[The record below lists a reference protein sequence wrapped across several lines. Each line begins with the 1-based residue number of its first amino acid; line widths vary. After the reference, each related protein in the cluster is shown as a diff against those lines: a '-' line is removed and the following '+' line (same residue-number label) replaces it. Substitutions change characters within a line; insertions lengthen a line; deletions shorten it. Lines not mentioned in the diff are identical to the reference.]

1 LQHLNSLSKSQ
12 IDGVIALINAATA
25 QDGTPP
31 ISEHIVLHLR
41 HGGDKSDSHLIV
53 EQSGTAIAYAHI
65 DATDLVAGPSVELVV
80 HPDHRKSGLG
90 KELLS
95 KSKEICGSKMRLWA
109 HGDLS
114 AAQKLAEENGFERIR
129 TVIQMRKSLADLHPQ
144 QHNFQIRTFLPGIDN
159 EEWLALNNQLFKD
172 HPEQGGWSVKDLQT
186 RLAESWFDPAG
197 FFVATEKSKLIG
209 FTWTKIH
216 GGHSHKHEG
225 QAEQHDH
232 DPIGEIYITAVATSG
247 TGLGKVLT
255 QTALAYLKTNG
266 LTTAMLYVDSDNQAA
281 LNLYKS
287 LGFAESGQDVMYRV
301 R

>member
-1 LQHLNSLSKSQ
+1 MQHLNSLSKSQ

-53 EQSGTAIAYAHI
+53 EQSGKAIAYAHI

-144 QHNFQIRTFLPGIDN
+144 QHNFRIRTFLPDIDN
-159 EEWLALNNQLFKD
+159 EEWLALNNKLFKD
-172 HPEQGGWSVKDLQT
+172 HPEQGGWSIKDLQT

-197 FFVATEKSKLIG
+197 FFVATENSKLIG

-216 GGHSHKHEG
+216 GGHSHKHED
-225 QAEQHDH
+225 QTEQHDH

-255 QTALAYLKTNG
+255 QTALAYLKANG

-281 LNLYKS
+281 LKLYKS
-287 LGFAESGQDVMYRV
+287 IGFAESGQDVMYRV

>member
-1 LQHLNSLSKSQ
+1 MEREN
-12 IDGVIALINAATA
+12 
-25 QDGTPP
+25 
-31 ISEHIVLHLR
+31 IV
-41 HGGDKSDSHLIV
+41 
-53 EQSGTAIAYAHI
+53 IAYAHI

-95 KSKEICGSKMRLWA
+95 KSKEICGAKMRLWA

-114 AAQKLAEENGFERIR
+114 AAQKLADENGFERIR
-129 TVIQMRKSLADLHPQ
+129 TVIQMRNSIADLSLN
-144 QHNFQIRTFLPGIDN
+144 QHNFEIRTFLPGLDN
-159 EEWLALNNQLFKD
+159 EEWLALNNKVFEN
-172 HPEQGGWSVKDLQT
+172 HPEQGAWSLKDLQT

-197 FFVATEKSKLIG
+197 FFVATQNNKLIG

-216 GGHSHKHEG
+216 GGHSHKHDD
-225 QAEQHDH
+225 QTEQHDH

-255 QTALAYLKTNG
+255 QTALAYLKANG
-266 LTTAMLYVDSDNQAA
+266 LITAMLYVDSDNEVAV
-281 LNLYKS
+281 NLYKS
-287 LGFAESGQDVMYRV
+287 LGFAQSSQDVMYRV

>member
-12 IDGVIALINAATA
+12 IDRVIALINAATT

-114 AAQKLAEENGFERIR
+114 VAQKLAEENGLERIR

-172 HPEQGGWSVKDLQT
+172 HPEQGGWSIKDLQT

-197 FFVATEKSKLIG
+197 FFVATENSKLTG

-216 GGHSHKHEG
+216 GGHSHEHED
-225 QAEQHDH
+225 QTEQHDH

-255 QTALAYLKTNG
+255 QTALAYLKANG

>member
-1 LQHLNSLSKSQ
+1 MQHLNSLSKSQ
-12 IDGVIALINAATA
+12 IDGVIALINAAAA

-53 EQSGTAIAYAHI
+53 EQSGTVIAYAHI

-80 HPDHRKSGLG
+80 HPGHRKSGLG

-172 HPEQGGWSVKDLQT
+172 HPEQGGWSIKDLQT

-197 FFVATEKSKLIG
+197 FFVATENSKLIG

-216 GGHSHKHEG
+216 GGHSHKHED

-255 QTALAYLKTNG
+255 QTALAYLKANG

>member
-12 IDGVIALINAATA
+12 IDGVIALINAATS

-31 ISEHIVLHLR
+31 ISEHIILHLR
-41 HGGDKSDSHLIV
+41 HGGDKSDSHLIMERENKV
-53 EQSGTAIAYAHI
+53 IAYAHI

-114 AAQKLAEENGFERIR
+114 AAQKLADENGFERIR
-129 TVIQMRKSLADLHPQ
+129 TVIQMRKALADLSIN
-144 QHNFQIRTFLPGIDN
+144 QHNFAIRTFLPGLDN
-159 EEWLALNNQLFKD
+159 EEWLALNNKVFEN
-172 HPEQGGWSVKDLQT
+172 HPEQGAWSLKDLQT

-197 FFVATEKSKLIG
+197 FFVATQDNKLIG

-216 GGHSHKHEG
+216 GGHSHKHDNLT
-225 QAEQHDH
+225 EQHDH

-247 TGLGKVLT
+247 AGLGKVLT
-255 QTALAYLKTNG
+255 QTALAYLKANG
-266 LTTAMLYVDSDNQAA
+266 LITAMLYVDSDNEMA

-287 LGFAESGQDVMYRV
+287 LGFAQSSQDVMYRV

>member
-114 AAQKLAEENGFERIR
+114 AAQKLADENGFERIR
-129 TVIQMRKSLADLHPQ
+129 TVIQMRKSLTDLHPQ
-144 QHNFQIRTFLPGIDN
+144 QHNFRIRTFLPDIDN
-159 EEWLALNNQLFKD
+159 EEWLALNNKLFKD
-172 HPEQGGWSVKDLQT
+172 HPEQGGWSIKDLQT

-197 FFVATEKSKLIG
+197 FFVATENSKLIG

-216 GGHSHKHEG
+216 GGHSHKHED

-255 QTALAYLKTNG
+255 QTALAYLKANG

-281 LNLYKS
+281 LKLYKS
-287 LGFAESGQDVMYRV
+287 LGFAESSQDVMYRV

>member
-1 LQHLNSLSKSQ
+1 MQHLNSLSKSQ

-53 EQSGTAIAYAHI
+53 EQSGSAIAYAHI

-80 HPDHRKSGLG
+80 HPEHRKSGLG

-95 KSKEICGSKMRLWA
+95 QSKEICGSKMRLWA

-159 EEWLALNNQLFKD
+159 EEWLALNNQVFKD
-172 HPEQGGWSVKDLQT
+172 HPEQGGWSIKDLQT

-197 FFVATEKSKLIG
+197 FFVATENSKLIG

-216 GGHSHKHEG
+216 GGHSHKHED

-255 QTALAYLKTNG
+255 QTALAYLKANG
-266 LTTAMLYVDSDNQAA
+266 LITAMLYVDSDNEVA

-287 LGFAESGQDVMYRV
+287 LGFAQSSQDVMYRV

>member
-12 IDGVIALINAATA
+12 IDGVIALINAAAA

-31 ISEHIVLHLR
+31 ISEHIILHLR
-41 HGGDKSDSHLIV
+41 HGGDKSDSHLIM
-53 EQSGTAIAYAHI
+53 EQDNKVIAYAHI
-65 DATDLVAGPSVELVV
+65 DATDLVAGPSFELVV
-80 HPDHRKSGLG
+80 HPDHRKSGIG

-114 AAQKLAEENGFERIR
+114 AAQKLADENGFERIR
-129 TVIQMRKSLADLHPQ
+129 TVIQMRKSLADLSTN
-144 QHNFQIRTFLPGIDN
+144 QHSFTIRTFLPGLDN
-159 EEWLALNNQLFKD
+159 EEWLALNNKVFEN
-172 HPEQGGWSVKDLQT
+172 HPEQGAWSLKDLQT

-197 FFVATEKSKLIG
+197 FFVATQDNKLIG

-216 GGHSHKHEG
+216 GGHSHKHDN
-225 QAEQHDH
+225 QTEQHDH

-255 QTALAYLKTNG
+255 QTALAYLKANG
-266 LTTAMLYVDSDNQAA
+266 LITAMLYVDSDNEVA

-287 LGFAESGQDVMYRV
+287 LGFAQSSQDVMYRV

>member
-1 LQHLNSLSKSQ
+1 LQHLNSLSQSQ
-12 IDGVIALINAATA
+12 IDGVIALINAATV

-31 ISEHIVLHLR
+31 ISEHIILHLR
-41 HGGDKSDSHLIV
+41 HGGDKSDSHLIM
-53 EQSGTAIAYAHI
+53 EQASQVIAYAHI

-95 KSKEICGSKMRLWA
+95 KSREICGSKMRLWA

-129 TVIQMRKSLADLHPQ
+129 TVIQMRKSLADLQPL

-159 EEWLALNNQLFKD
+159 EEWLALNNKVFID
-172 HPEQGGWSVKDLQT
+172 HPEQGGWSIKDLQT
-186 RLAESWFDPAG
+186 RLNESWFDAAG
-197 FFVATEKSKLIG
+197 FFIATEDGKLIG

-216 GGHSHKHEG
+216 GGHSHKHED
-225 QAEQHDH
+225 QIEQHDH
-232 DPIGEIYITAVATSG
+232 DPIGEIYITGVATSG

-255 QTALAYLKTNG
+255 QTALAYLKANG
-266 LTTAMLYVDSDNQAA
+266 LSTAMLYVDSDNQIA

-287 LGFAESGQDVMYRV
+287 LGFAESSQDVMYRV

>member
-1 LQHLNSLSKSQ
+1 MQHLNSLSKSQ

-53 EQSGTAIAYAHI
+53 EQSGKAIAYAHI

-144 QHNFQIRTFLPGIDN
+144 QHKFAIRTFLPGIDN
-159 EEWLALNNQLFKD
+159 EEWLALNNLVFKD
-172 HPEQGGWSVKDLQT
+172 HPEQGGWSIKDLQT

-197 FFVATEKSKLIG
+197 FFVATESSKLIG

-216 GGHSHKHEG
+216 GGHSHKHEN
-225 QAEQHDH
+225 QTEQHDH

-255 QTALAYLKTNG
+255 QTALAYLKANG
-266 LTTAMLYVDSDNQAA
+266 LTNAMLYVDSDNQAA
-281 LNLYKS
+281 VNLYKS
-287 LGFAESGQDVMYRV
+287 LGFAESSQDVMYRV

>member
-31 ISEHIVLHLR
+31 ISEHIILHLR
-41 HGGDKSDSHLIV
+41 HGGDKSDSHLIM
-53 EQSGTAIAYAHI
+53 EQDNKVIAYAHI

-95 KSKEICGSKMRLWA
+95 KSKEICGAKMRLWA

-114 AAQKLAEENGFERIR
+114 AAQKLADENGFERIR
-129 TVIQMRKSLADLHPQ
+129 TVIQMRKSLADLSAN
-144 QHNFQIRTFLPGIDN
+144 QHNFMIRTFLPGLDD
-159 EEWLALNNQLFKD
+159 EEWLALNNKVFEN
-172 HPEQGGWSVKDLQT
+172 HPEQGAWSLKDLQT

-197 FFVATEKSKLIG
+197 LFVATQDNKLIG

-216 GGHSHKHEG
+216 GGHSHKHDD
-225 QAEQHDH
+225 QTEQHDH

-255 QTALAYLKTNG
+255 QTALAYLKANG
-266 LTTAMLYVDSDNQAA
+266 LITAMLYVDSDNEVA

-287 LGFAESGQDVMYRV
+287 LGFAQSSQDVMYRV

>member
-1 LQHLNSLSKSQ
+1 MQHLNSLSKSQ

-31 ISEHIVLHLR
+31 ISEHIILHLR
-41 HGGDKSDSHLIV
+41 HGGDKSDSHLIM
-53 EQSGTAIAYAHI
+53 EQDNKVIAYAHI

-95 KSKEICGSKMRLWA
+95 KSKEICGAKMRLWA

-114 AAQKLAEENGFERIR
+114 AAQKLADENGFERIR
-129 TVIQMRKSLADLHPQ
+129 TVIQMRKSLADLSTN
-144 QHNFQIRTFLPGIDN
+144 QHNFAIRTFLPGLDN
-159 EEWLALNNQLFKD
+159 EEWLALNNKVFKN
-172 HPEQGGWSVKDLQT
+172 HPEQGAWSLKDLQT

-197 FFVATEKSKLIG
+197 FFVATQDNKLIG

-216 GGHSHKHEG
+216 GGHSHKHDD
-225 QAEQHDH
+225 QTEQHDH

-255 QTALAYLKTNG
+255 QTALAYLKANG
-266 LTTAMLYVDSDNQAA
+266 LITAMLYVDSDNEVA

-287 LGFAESGQDVMYRV
+287 LGFAQSSQDVMYRV

>member
-1 LQHLNSLSKSQ
+1 MQHLNSLSKSQ
-12 IDGVIALINAATA
+12 IDGVIALINAAAA

-31 ISEHIVLHLR
+31 ISEHIILHLR
-41 HGGDKSDSHLIV
+41 HGGDKSDSHLIM
-53 EQSGTAIAYAHI
+53 EQENKVIAYAHI

-95 KSKEICGSKMRLWA
+95 KSKEICGTKMRLWA

-114 AAQKLAEENGFERIR
+114 AAQKLADENGFERIR
-129 TVIQMRKSLADLHPQ
+129 TVIQMRKSLADLSTN
-144 QHNFQIRTFLPGIDN
+144 QHSFTIRTFLPGLDN
-159 EEWLALNNQLFKD
+159 EEWLALNNKVFEN
-172 HPEQGGWSVKDLQT
+172 HPEQGAWSLKDLQT

-197 FFVATEKSKLIG
+197 FFVATQNNKLIG

-216 GGHSHKHEG
+216 GGHSHKHDD
-225 QAEQHDH
+225 QTEQHDH

-255 QTALAYLKTNG
+255 QTALAYLKANG
-266 LTTAMLYVDSDNQAA
+266 LITAMLYVDSDNEVA
-281 LNLYKS
+281 LSLYKS
-287 LGFAESGQDVMYRV
+287 LGFAQSSQDVMYRV

>member
-53 EQSGTAIAYAHI
+53 EQSGAAIAYAHI

-144 QHNFQIRTFLPGIDN
+144 QHSFQIRTFLPGIDN
-159 EEWLALNNQLFKD
+159 EEWLALNNQVFKD
-172 HPEQGGWSVKDLQT
+172 HPEQGGWSIKDLQT

-197 FFVATEKSKLIG
+197 FFVATENSKLIG

-216 GGHSHKHEG
+216 GGHSHKHED

-255 QTALAYLKTNG
+255 QTALAYLKANG
-266 LTTAMLYVDSDNQAA
+266 LTNAMLYVDSDNQAA

>member
-1 LQHLNSLSKSQ
+1 MQHLNSLSKHQ
-12 IDGVIALINAATA
+12 IDGVIALIDIATA

-31 ISEHIVLHLR
+31 ISEHIILHLR
-41 HGGDKSDSHLIV
+41 HGGDKSDSHLIM
-53 EQSGTAIAYAHI
+53 EQNNQVIAYAHI

-80 HPDHRKSGLG
+80 HPDHRQSGLG

-95 KSKEICGSKMRLWA
+95 KSKEICGVKMRLWA

-114 AAQKLAEENGFERIR
+114 AAQKLAQESGFERIR
-129 TVIQMRKSLADLHPQ
+129 TVIQMRKSLADLQPLKHD
-144 QHNFQIRTFLPGIDN
+144 FAIRTFLPGIDDQ
-159 EEWLALNNQLFKD
+159 EWLALNNQVFKD
-172 HPEQGGWSVKDLQT
+172 HPEQGGWSIKDLQT

-197 FFVATEKSKLIG
+197 FFVATENEKLIG

-216 GGHSHKHEG
+216 GGQSHKHED

-232 DPIGEIYITAVATSG
+232 DPIGEIYITAVARSG

-255 QTALAYLKTNG
+255 QTALTYLKRNG
-266 LTTAMLYVDSDNQAA
+266 LTTAMLYVDSDNEVAV
-281 LNLYKS
+281 NLYKS
-287 LGFAESGQDVMYRV
+287 LGFAQSSQDVMYRV

>member
-1 LQHLNSLSKSQ
+1 MQHLNSLSQSQ
-12 IDGVIALINAATA
+12 IDGVIALINAATV

-31 ISEHIVLHLR
+31 ISEHIILHLR

-53 EQSGTAIAYAHI
+53 EQQNQVIAYAHI

-80 HPDHRKSGLG
+80 HPEHRKSGLG

-129 TVIQMRKSLADLHPQ
+129 TVIQMRKSLADLQPL
-144 QHNFQIRTFLPGIDN
+144 QHNFAIRRFLPGIDN
-159 EEWLALNNQLFKD
+159 EEWLALNNRVFID
-172 HPEQGGWSVKDLQT
+172 HPEQGGWSIKDLQT
-186 RLAESWFDPAG
+186 RLNESWFDAAG
-197 FFVATEKSKLIG
+197 FYVAIENGKLIG

-216 GGHSHKHEG
+216 GGHSQKHED
-225 QAEQHDH
+225 QTEQHDH

-255 QTALAYLKTNG
+255 QTALAYLKRNG
-266 LTTAMLYVDSDNQAA
+266 LTIAMLYVDSDNQIA

>member
-12 IDGVIALINAATA
+12 IDGVIALINAAAA

-31 ISEHIVLHLR
+31 ISEHIILHLR
-41 HGGDKSDSHLIV
+41 HGGDKSDSHLIMERDNKV
-53 EQSGTAIAYAHI
+53 IAYAHI

-95 KSKEICGSKMRLWA
+95 KSKEICGTKMRLWA

-114 AAQKLAEENGFERIR
+114 AAQKLADENGFERIR
-129 TVIQMRKSLADLHPQ
+129 TVIQMRKSLADLSAN
-144 QHNFQIRTFLPGIDN
+144 QHNFAIRTFLPGLDN
-159 EEWLALNNQLFKD
+159 EEWLALNNKVFEN
-172 HPEQGGWSVKDLQT
+172 HPEQGAWSLKDLQT

-197 FFVATEKSKLIG
+197 FFVATQDNKLIG

-216 GGHSHKHEG
+216 GGHSHKHDD
-225 QAEQHDH
+225 QTEQHDH

-255 QTALAYLKTNG
+255 QTALAYLKANG
-266 LTTAMLYVDSDNQAA
+266 LITAMLYVDSDNEVA

-287 LGFAESGQDVMYRV
+287 LGFAQSSQDVMYRV

>member
-12 IDGVIALINAATA
+12 IDGVIALINAAAA

-53 EQSGTAIAYAHI
+53 EQSGTVIAYAHI

-80 HPDHRKSGLG
+80 HPGHRKSGLG

-172 HPEQGGWSVKDLQT
+172 HPEQGGWSIKDLQT

-197 FFVATEKSKLIG
+197 FFVATENSKLIG

-216 GGHSHKHEG
+216 GGHSHKHED

-255 QTALAYLKTNG
+255 QTALAYLKANG

>member
-1 LQHLNSLSKSQ
+1 MQHLNSLSKHQ
-12 IDGVIALINAATA
+12 IDGVIALIDIATA

-31 ISEHIVLHLR
+31 ISEHIILHLR
-41 HGGDKSDSHLIV
+41 HGGDKSDSHLIM
-53 EQSGTAIAYAHI
+53 EQNNQVIAYAHI

-80 HPDHRKSGLG
+80 HPEHRQSGLG

-95 KSKEICGSKMRLWA
+95 KSKEICGVKMRLCA

-114 AAQKLAEENGFERIR
+114 AAQKLAQESGFERIR
-129 TVIQMRKSLADLHPQ
+129 TVIQMRKSLADLEPLKHD
-144 QHNFQIRTFLPGIDN
+144 FAIRTFLPGIDDQ
-159 EEWLALNNQLFKD
+159 EWLALNNQVFKD
-172 HPEQGGWSVKDLQT
+172 HPEQGGWSMKDLQT

-197 FFVATEKSKLIG
+197 FFVATENEKLIG

-216 GGHSHKHEG
+216 GGHSHKHED

-255 QTALAYLKTNG
+255 QTALAYLKRNG
-266 LTTAMLYVDSDNQAA
+266 LTTAMLYVGSDNEVAV
-281 LNLYKS
+281 NLYKS
-287 LGFAESGQDVMYRV
+287 LGFAQSSQDVMYRV

>member
-1 LQHLNSLSKSQ
+1 MERENK
-12 IDGVIALINAATA
+12 V
-25 QDGTPP
+25 
-31 ISEHIVLHLR
+31 
-41 HGGDKSDSHLIV
+41 
-53 EQSGTAIAYAHI
+53 IAYAHI

-95 KSKEICGSKMRLWA
+95 KSKEICGAKMRLWA

-114 AAQKLAEENGFERIR
+114 AAQKLADENGFERIR
-129 TVIQMRKSLADLHPQ
+129 TVIQMRKSLADLSAN
-144 QHNFQIRTFLPGIDN
+144 QHSFTIRTFLPGLDN
-159 EEWLALNNQLFKD
+159 EEWLALNNKVFEN
-172 HPEQGGWSVKDLQT
+172 HPEQGAWSLKDLQT

-197 FFVATEKSKLIG
+197 FFVATQDNKLIG

-216 GGHSHKHEG
+216 GGHSHKHDD
-225 QAEQHDH
+225 QTEQHDH

-255 QTALAYLKTNG
+255 QTALAYLKANG
-266 LTTAMLYVDSDNQAA
+266 LITAMLYVDSDNEVA

-287 LGFAESGQDVMYRV
+287 LGFAQSSQDVMYRV

>member
-12 IDGVIALINAATA
+12 IDGVIELISAAAA

-31 ISEHIVLHLR
+31 ISEHIILHLR
-41 HGGDKSDSHLIV
+41 HGGDKSDSHLIM
-53 EQSGTAIAYAHI
+53 EQENKVIAYAHI

-95 KSKEICGSKMRLWA
+95 KSKEICGTKMRLWA

-114 AAQKLAEENGFERIR
+114 AAQKLADENGFERIR
-129 TVIQMRKSLADLHPQ
+129 TVIQMRKSLADLSAN
-144 QHNFQIRTFLPGIDN
+144 QHNFAIRTFLPGLDN
-159 EEWLALNNQLFKD
+159 EEWLVLNNKVFEN
-172 HPEQGGWSVKDLQT
+172 HPEQGAWSLKDLQT

-197 FFVATEKSKLIG
+197 FFVATQNNKLIG

-216 GGHSHKHEG
+216 GGHSHKHDD
-225 QAEQHDH
+225 QTEQHDH

-255 QTALAYLKTNG
+255 QTALAYLKANG
-266 LTTAMLYVDSDNQAA
+266 LITAMLYVDSDNEVA

-287 LGFAESGQDVMYRV
+287 LGFAQSSQDVMYRV

>member
-12 IDGVIALINAATA
+12 IDGVITLINAATA

-31 ISEHIVLHLR
+31 ISEHIILHLL
-41 HGGDKSDSHLIV
+41 HGGDKSDSHLIMEREKKV
-53 EQSGTAIAYAHI
+53 IAYAHI

-80 HPDHRKSGLG
+80 HPVHRKSGLG

-114 AAQKLAEENGFERIR
+114 AAQKLADENGFERIR
-129 TVIQMRKSLADLHPQ
+129 TVIQMRKSLADLSLN
-144 QHNFQIRTFLPGIDN
+144 QHNFEIRTFLPGLDN
-159 EEWLALNNQLFKD
+159 EEWLALNNNVFEN
-172 HPEQGGWSVKDLQT
+172 HPEQGAWSLKDLQT
-186 RLAESWFDPAG
+186 RLNESWFDPAG
-197 FFVATEKSKLIG
+197 FFVATQDNNLIG

-216 GGHSHKHEG
+216 GGHSHKHDD
-225 QAEQHDH
+225 QTEQHDH

-247 TGLGKVLT
+247 SGLGKVLT
-255 QTALAYLKTNG
+255 QTALAYLKANG
-266 LTTAMLYVDSDNQAA
+266 LITAMLYVDSDNEVA

-287 LGFAESGQDVMYRV
+287 LGFAQSSQDVMYRV

>member
-12 IDGVIALINAATA
+12 IDGVIELINAAAA

-31 ISEHIVLHLR
+31 ISEHIILHLR
-41 HGGDKSDSHLIV
+41 HGGDKSDSHLIMERENKV
-53 EQSGTAIAYAHI
+53 IAYAHI

-114 AAQKLAEENGFERIR
+114 AAQKLADENGFERIR
-129 TVIQMRKSLADLHPQ
+129 TVIQMRKALADLSTN
-144 QHNFQIRTFLPGIDN
+144 QHDFAIRTFLPGLDN
-159 EEWLALNNQLFKD
+159 EEWLALNNKVFEN
-172 HPEQGGWSVKDLQT
+172 HPEQGAWSLKDLQT

-197 FFVATEKSKLIG
+197 FFVATQDNKLIG

-216 GGHSHKHEG
+216 GGHSHKHDN
-225 QAEQHDH
+225 QTEQHDH

-255 QTALAYLKTNG
+255 QTALAYLKANG
-266 LTTAMLYVDSDNQAA
+266 LITAMLYVDSDNEIA

-287 LGFAESGQDVMYRV
+287 LGFAQSSQDVMYRV

>member
-12 IDGVIALINAATA
+12 IDGVIELISAAAA

-31 ISEHIVLHLR
+31 ISEHIILHLR
-41 HGGDKSDSHLIV
+41 HGGDKSDSHLIMERENKV
-53 EQSGTAIAYAHI
+53 IAYAHI

-95 KSKEICGSKMRLWA
+95 KSKEICGPKMRLWA

-114 AAQKLAEENGFERIR
+114 AAQKLADENGFERIR
-129 TVIQMRKSLADLHPQ
+129 TVIQMRKSLADLSLN
-144 QHNFQIRTFLPGIDN
+144 QHNFEIRTFLPGLDN
-159 EEWLALNNQLFKD
+159 EEWLALNNKVFEN
-172 HPEQGGWSVKDLQT
+172 HPEQGAWSLKDLQT

-197 FFVATEKSKLIG
+197 FFVATQDNKLIG

-216 GGHSHKHEG
+216 GGHSHKHDD
-225 QAEQHDH
+225 QTEQHDH

-255 QTALAYLKTNG
+255 QTALAYLKANG
-266 LTTAMLYVDSDNQAA
+266 LITAMLYVDSDNDVA

-287 LGFAESGQDVMYRV
+287 LGFAQSSQDVMYRV

>member
-1 LQHLNSLSKSQ
+1 MQHLNSLSKSQ

-53 EQSGTAIAYAHI
+53 EQSGKAIAYAHI

-144 QHNFQIRTFLPGIDN
+144 QHKFAIRTFLPGIDN
-159 EEWLALNNQLFKD
+159 EEWLALNNLLFKD
-172 HPEQGGWSVKDLQT
+172 HPEQGGWSIKDLQT

-197 FFVATEKSKLIG
+197 FFVATESSKLIG

-216 GGHSHKHEG
+216 GGHSHKHEN
-225 QAEQHDH
+225 QTEQHDH

-255 QTALAYLKTNG
+255 QTALAYLKANG
-266 LTTAMLYVDSDNQAA
+266 LTNAMLYVDSDNQAA
-281 LNLYKS
+281 VNLYKS
-287 LGFAESGQDVMYRV
+287 LGFAESSQDVMYRV